1 MKRYISLLCIALVAL
16 SGMAQQN
23 DTINRM
29 VLIESTYNPI
39 LVGAVKRNFIP
50 DEVKPSMQKEQV
62 VYANEN
68 LPMKKFVRSV
78 DAVQSKTM
86 EQADLHH
93 GYIHFGY
100 GNYNNLN
107 GLATYNLNI
116 KENQNLAFK
125 AHLHG
130 WNGYIKNA
138 DGDKWFSA
146 LHDMG
151 GNIDYHLR
159 LGQAELE
166 MGGCAINYIYNYQA
180 RDLAEGF
187 TNDQQSTMANAYL
200 QLRGIAREHYTYQF
214 NTHYTYFDRASLWG
228 IEQSHCEQ
236 HLRTMASLCADL
248 YEKGIATLR
257 LRSDLLMY
265 RGLEGYR
272 SYYSLGLTP
281 EWSYRYDDWRF
292 LSGVNLDFLTHNG
305 PIVQASPQC
314 SISYVPAKTFSANFV
329 LNGGRD
335 ITTMSRLYA
344 MSPYWASQEQLRS
357 SYTYLNAQLGA
368 NLRFFEGLSLHL
380 GGGYKVV
387 ADALFSV
394 ATDTLGLVYSGID
407 NHNAQVLY
415 AEGDVRYIYK
425 EFLTLSAEA
434 TYSHWMVKGEQQIL
448 GRAPQ
453 LDANLS
459 ARIRIIEGLYLSNNL
474 RYVLFTKVGDASR
487 ETSILDWSLGAHYAL
502 NGRLSFFLDGHN
514 LLNRRYQHYAGYPS
528 QGVNVLAGAVYKF

>member
-1 MKRYISLLCIALVAL
+1 MKRYISLLCIIFIAL
-16 SGMAQQN
+16 SGMAQRN

-62 VYANEN
+62 VYADEN
-68 LPMKKFVRSV
+68 QPINKFVRSV
-78 DAVQSKTM
+78 DAVQAKAM
-86 EQADLHH
+86 EQEALRH
-93 GYIHFGY
+93 GYVHFGY

-107 GLATYNLNI
+107 GLATYNLNV

-151 GNIDYHLR
+151 GNLDYRLR

-166 MGGCAINYIYNYQA
+166 MGGCAVNYIYNYQA
-180 RDLAEGF
+180 RGLGEEY
-187 TNDQQSTMANAYL
+187 TNDQQSTMANAYFKM
-200 QLRGIAREHYTYQF
+200 RGIVREHYTYQF
-214 NTHYTYFDRASLWG
+214 NTQYTYLDRATLWG
-228 IEQSHCEQ
+228 TEQNHSEQ
-236 HLRTMASLCADL
+236 HWHTMGAFSADL

-265 RGLEGYR
+265 RGLEGYHN
-272 SYYSLGLTP
+272 YYSLGLTP
-281 EWSYRYDDWRF
+281 EWSYRYADWRF
-292 LSGVNLDFLTHNG
+292 LAGANLDFLTHNG

-314 SISYVPAKTFSANFV
+314 SISYMPAKTFSANFV

-335 ITTMSRLYA
+335 ITTMSSLYA
-344 MSPYWASQEQLRS
+344 MSPYWASQGQLRS
-357 SYTYLNAQLGA
+357 SYTYLNAQLGV
-368 NLRFFEGLSLHL
+368 NLRLFEGLSMHL

-394 ATDTLGLVYSGID
+394 ATDTLGFVYSGIA
-407 NHNAQVLY
+407 NRNAQVLY
-415 AEGDVRYIYK
+415 AEGDVQYFYK
-425 EFLTLSAEA
+425 EFFSLSAEA
-434 TYSHWMVKGEQQIL
+434 TYNHWMVKDEPMIL
-448 GRAPQ
+448 GHTPQ
-453 LDANLS
+453 LDANLL
-459 ARIRIIEGLYLSNNL
+459 ARIRIIEGLYLNNNL
-474 RYVLFTKVGDASR
+474 RYVLFTKVGDDSR
-487 ETSILDWSLGAHYAL
+487 ETAIIDWSLGAHYAL

-528 QGVNVLAGAVYKF
+528 QGFNIMAGAAYKF